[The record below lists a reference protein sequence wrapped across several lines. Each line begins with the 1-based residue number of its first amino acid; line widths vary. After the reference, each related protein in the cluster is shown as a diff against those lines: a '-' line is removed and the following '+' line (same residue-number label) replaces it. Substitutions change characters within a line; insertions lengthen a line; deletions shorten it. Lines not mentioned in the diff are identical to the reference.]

1 MDALTLI
8 TATAIVAGLIGT
20 VLIVFPGIVLVW
32 GAVGVWALLDDSPA
46 RWYLFAVATVIFVAS
61 MLLKYLVPGRRLA
74 EAGTPAW
81 TIAASAV
88 AGIVG
93 FFLIPVVGFFVGFVG
108 GLLVIELVR
117 LKDWSVAW
125 PATRRALVAVGLSVA
140 VELFAGLLIAV
151 GWTATVVLA

>member
-1 MDALTLI
+1 VQDDLDPGAVAAERLVDGVVDDLPEAVHEPAGVGGPDVHAGALAHRLETLEHRQ
-8 TATAIVAGLIGT
+8 VAGG
-20 VLIVFPGIVLVW
+20 
-32 GAVGVWALLDDSPA
+32 VG
-46 RWYLFAVATVIFVAS
+46 
-61 MLLKYLVPGRRLA
+61 LA